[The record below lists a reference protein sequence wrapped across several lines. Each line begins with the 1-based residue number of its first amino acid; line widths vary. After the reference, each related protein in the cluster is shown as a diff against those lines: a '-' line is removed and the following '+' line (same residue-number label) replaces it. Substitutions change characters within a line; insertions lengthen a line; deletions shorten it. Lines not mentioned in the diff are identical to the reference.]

1 MNGWV
6 DAPPPKR
13 GMGCFARGCLIL
25 VFFAIVL
32 AVACLAGLY
41 WGFQRHSAIVHGI
54 YWLAKTHSIAEA
66 PAPVPEFAASDEQIQ
81 AVAERWQD
89 FERKIRARQPA
100 KIALTADDIN
110 SLIATNRDARGKAFV
125 SIEDNRLRLQTS
137 VPIGEFFGRSGY
149 YFNGDTMIQLNGTES
164 LEHPQLDQIIVNNQ
178 PVPKDLLSWK
188 YHSKRLGDYLAEYRN
203 ISDVSIIEIRDGKL
217 ILRSR
222 TD

>member
-25 VFFAIVL
+25 VVFAIVL

-41 WGFQRHSAIVHGI
+41 WGFQRHSAVVHGI

-66 PAPVPEFAASDEQIQ
+66 PAPVPEFAASGEQIQ
-81 AVAERWQD
+81 GVQERWQD
-89 FERKIRARQPA
+89 FQQKIRANQA
-100 KIALTADDIN
+100 AEIELTGDDIN
-110 SLIATNRDARGKAFV
+110 SLIAMSRDARWKVFV

-137 VPIGEFFGRSGY
+137 VPLGEFFGRSGY
-149 YFNGDTMIQLNGTES
+149 FNGDTTIQLNGAES
-164 LEHPQLDQIIVNNQ
+164 LEDPQLDQIIVNNQ
-178 PVPKDLLSWK
+178 PVPKDILTWK
-188 YHSKRLGDYLAEYRN
+188 YHSKRLGDYLAEFRN
-203 ISDVSIIEIRDGKL
+203 NSNINAIEIRDGKL

-222 TD
+222 AD

>member
-25 VFFAIVL
+25 VVFAIVL

-66 PAPVPEFAASDEQIQ
+66 PAPVPEFAASGEQIQ
-81 AVAERWQD
+81 GVQERWQD
-89 FERKIRARQPA
+89 FQQKIRANQA
-100 KIALTADDIN
+100 AEIELTGDDIN
-110 SLIATNRDARGKAFV
+110 SLIAMSRDARWKVFV

-137 VPIGEFFGRSGY
+137 VPLGEFFGRSGY
-149 YFNGDTMIQLNGTES
+149 FNGDTTIQLNGAES

-178 PVPKDLLSWK
+178 PVPKDILTWK
-188 YHSKRLGDYLAEYRN
+188 YHSKRLGDYLAEFRN
-203 ISDVSIIEIRDGKL
+203 SSDINAIEIRDGKL

-222 TD
+222 AD

>member
-1 MNGWV
+1 MNGWAE
-6 DAPPPKR
+6 APPPKR

-32 AVACLAGLY
+32 AVACVAGLY

-66 PAPVPEFAASDEQIQ
+66 PAPVPEFAASGEQIQ
-81 AVAERWQD
+81 GVQERWQD
-89 FERKIRARQPA
+89 FQQKIRANQA
-100 KIALTADDIN
+100 AEIELTGDDIN
-110 SLIATNRDARGKAFV
+110 SLIAMSRDARWKVFV

-137 VPIGEFFGRSGY
+137 VPLGEFFGRSGY
-149 YFNGDTMIQLNGTES
+149 FNGDTTIQLNGAES

-178 PVPKDLLSWK
+178 PVPKDILNWK
-188 YHSKRLGDYLAEYRN
+188 YHSKRLGNYLAEFRN
-203 ISDVSIIEIRDGKL
+203 SSDINAIEIRDGKL

-222 TD
+222 AD

>member
-25 VFFAIVL
+25 VVFAIVL

-41 WGFQRHSAIVHGI
+41 WGFQRHSAIVHSV

-66 PAPVPEFAASDEQIQ
+66 PAPVPEFAASGEQIQ
-81 AVAERWQD
+81 GVQERWQD
-89 FERKIRARQPA
+89 FQQKIRANQA
-100 KIALTADDIN
+100 AEIELTGDDIN
-110 SLIATNRDARGKAFV
+110 SLIAMSRAARWKVFV

-137 VPIGEFFGRSGY
+137 VPLGEFFGRSGY
-149 YFNGDTMIQLNGTES
+149 FNGDTTIQLNGAES

-178 PVPKDLLSWK
+178 PVPKDILNWK
-188 YHSKRLGDYLAEYRN
+188 YHSKRLGNYLAEFRN
-203 ISDVSIIEIRDGKL
+203 SSDINAIEIRDGKL

-222 TD
+222 AD